1 MKLKKEVELQKAEV
15 EAEVER
21 WVAENL
27 KTFILLVGYNKEGVV
42 NIELDKKFKEALSAH
57 LSEWMQERGIV

>member
-1 MKLKKEVELQKAEV
+1 MKLKKEVELQKEEV

-27 KTFILLVGYNKEGVV
+27 KNFILLVGYNKEGVV